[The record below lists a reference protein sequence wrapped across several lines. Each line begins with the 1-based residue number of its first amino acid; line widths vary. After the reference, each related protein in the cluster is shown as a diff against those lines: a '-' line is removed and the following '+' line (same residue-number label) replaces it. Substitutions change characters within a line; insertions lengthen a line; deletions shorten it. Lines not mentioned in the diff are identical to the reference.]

1 MRNLINFIIDHY
13 HWALFLLL
21 EVIGLTL
28 FFSRDG
34 YQRTSLIASTN
45 SVLGWIYE
53 GKSKVTTF
61 FNLAQANEEL
71 TSANVYLNLR
81 VKQLQDELEQ
91 QQSSDATRKD
101 SLNPL
106 AGYKLIPAKVVNN
119 SVHLKDN
126 LLTIDKGTADG
137 VDKDMGVVS
146 GNGVVGIVYMAGPHY
161 SVVIPVLN
169 SRSSISCMIE
179 RRRYFGYLHWTGG
192 ASNMAYVD
200 DVPRHA
206 HFKLYERIVTSG
218 YSTVFPEGIPVGKI
232 IHVYNSP
239 DGVSYRI
246 QVHLYTD
253 FSTLRDVMIIDNGKV
268 TEQLELMRHAT
279 DTLALTNR

>member
-34 YQRTSLIASTN
+34 YQRASFISSTN
-45 SVLGWIYE
+45 TIVGWIYE

-61 FNLAQANEEL
+61 FDLTQTNREL

-81 VKQLQDELEQ
+81 VKQLQDELENY
-91 QQSSDATRKD
+91 KD
-101 SLNPL
+101 SGTTRSDSVNPL
-106 AGYKLIPAKVVNN
+106 AGYKLIPAKVVHN
-119 SVHLKDN
+119 SLHLKDN

-146 GNGVVGIVYMAGPHY
+146 GNGVVGIVYKAGPHY

-169 SRSSISCMIE
+169 SQSSISCMIE
-179 RRRYFGYLHWTGG
+179 HRRYFGYLHWTGG

-206 HFKLYERIVTSG
+206 HFKLYERMVTSG
-218 YSTVFPEGIPVGKI
+218 YSTVFPEGVPVGKI
-232 IHVYNSP
+232 IHVFNSP

-246 QVHLYTD
+246 QVHLYTN
-253 FSTLRDVMIIDNGKV
+253 FATLRDVMVIDNEKV
-268 TEQLELMRHAT
+268 TEQVELLRHAA

>member
-34 YQRTSLIASTN
+34 YQRTSLISSTN
-45 SVLGWIYE
+45 SVVGWIYE

-81 VKQLQDELEQ
+81 VKQLQDELEKLQ
-91 QQSSDATRKD
+91 DAETPRKD

-106 AGYKLIPAKVVNN
+106 AGYKVIPAKVVNN

-146 GNGVVGIVYMAGPHY
+146 GNGVVGIVYMAGTHY
-161 SVVIPVLN
+161 SIVIPVLN
-169 SRSSISCMIE
+169 SHSNISCMIE

-206 HFKLYERIVTSG
+206 HFKLYERMVTSG

-253 FSTLRDVMIIDNGKV
+253 FSTLRDVMVIDNEKV
-268 TEQLELMRHAT
+268 GEQLELLRHAT

>member
-34 YQRTSLIASTN
+34 YQRTSLISSTN
-45 SVLGWIYE
+45 SVVGWIYE

-61 FNLAQANEEL
+61 FNLAQTNEEL

-81 VKQLQDELEQ
+81 VKQLQDELEKLQ
-91 QQSSDATRKD
+91 DAEAPRKD

-106 AGYKLIPAKVVNN
+106 AGYKVIPAKVVNN

-146 GNGVVGIVYMAGPHY
+146 GNGVVGIVYMAGTHY
-161 SVVIPVLN
+161 SIVIPVLN
-169 SRSSISCMIE
+169 SHSNISCMIE

-206 HFKLYERIVTSG
+206 HFKLYERMVTSG

-253 FSTLRDVMIIDNGKV
+253 FSTLRDVMVIDNEKV
-268 TEQLELMRHAT
+268 GEQLELIRHAT

>member
-34 YQRTSLIASTN
+34 YQRTSLISSTN
-45 SVLGWIYE
+45 SVVGWIYE

-81 VKQLQDELEQ
+81 VKQLQDELEKLQ
-91 QQSSDATRKD
+91 DAETQRKD

-106 AGYKLIPAKVVNN
+106 AGYKVIPAKVVNN

-146 GNGVVGIVYMAGPHY
+146 GNGVVGIVYMAGTHY
-161 SVVIPVLN
+161 SIVIPVLN
-169 SRSSISCMIE
+169 SHSNISCMIE

-206 HFKLYERIVTSG
+206 HFKLYERMVTSG

-253 FSTLRDVMIIDNGKV
+253 FSTLRDVMVIDNEKV
-268 TEQLELMRHAT
+268 GEQLELIRHAT

>member
-34 YQRTSLIASTN
+34 YQRTSLISSTN
-45 SVLGWIYE
+45 SVVGWIYE

-81 VKQLQDELEQ
+81 VKQLQDELEKLQ
-91 QQSSDATRKD
+91 DAETPRKD

-106 AGYKLIPAKVVNN
+106 AGYKVIPAKVVNN

-146 GNGVVGIVYMAGPHY
+146 GNGVVGIVYMAGTHY
-161 SVVIPVLN
+161 SIVIPVLN
-169 SRSSISCMIE
+169 SHSNISCMIE

-206 HFKLYERIVTSG
+206 HFKLYERMVTSG

-232 IHVYNSP
+232 VHVYNSP

-253 FSTLRDVMIIDNGKV
+253 FSTLRDVMVIDNEKV
-268 TEQLELMRHAT
+268 GEQLELIRHAT

>member
-13 HWALFLLL
+13 HWALFLFL

-34 YQRTSLIASTN
+34 YQRTSLISSTN
-45 SVLGWIYE
+45 SVVGWIYE

-61 FNLAQANEEL
+61 FELAQANEEL

-91 QQSSDATRKD
+91 QNGSSTVRKD
-101 SLNPL
+101 SVNPL
-106 AGYKLIPAKVVNN
+106 AGYKLIPAKVIQN

-137 VDKDMGVVS
+137 VNKDMGVVS

-161 SVVIPVLN
+161 SIVIPVLN
-169 SRSSISCMIE
+169 TQSNISCMIE

-206 HFKLYERIVTSG
+206 RFKLYERMVTSG

-253 FSTLRDVMIIDNGKV
+253 FSTLRDVMVIDNEKV
-268 TEQLELMRHAT
+268 KEQLELLRHAS

>member
-1 MRNLINFIIDHY
+1 M
-13 HWALFLLL
+13 
-21 EVIGLTL
+21 IGLTL

-34 YQRTSLIASTN
+34 YQRTSLISSTN
-45 SVLGWIYE
+45 SVVGWIYE

-81 VKQLQDELEQ
+81 VKQLQDELEKLQ
-91 QQSSDATRKD
+91 DAEAPRKD

-106 AGYKLIPAKVVNN
+106 AGYKVIPAKVVNN

-126 LLTIDKGTADG
+126 LLTIDKGTTDG
-137 VDKDMGVVS
+137 VDKNMGVVS
-146 GNGVVGIVYMAGPHY
+146 GNGVVGIVYMAGTHY
-161 SVVIPVLN
+161 SIVIPVLN
-169 SRSSISCMIE
+169 SHSNISCMIE

-206 HFKLYERIVTSG
+206 HFKLYERMVTSG

-253 FSTLRDVMIIDNGKV
+253 FSTLRDVMVIDNEKV
-268 TEQLELMRHAT
+268 GEQLELIRHAT

>member
-34 YQRTSLIASTN
+34 YQRTSLISSTN
-45 SVLGWIYE
+45 SVVGWIYE

-71 TSANVYLNLR
+71 TSANVNLNLR
-81 VKQLQDELEQ
+81 VKQLQDELEKLQ
-91 QQSSDATRKD
+91 DVETPRKD

-106 AGYKLIPAKVVNN
+106 AGYKVIPAKVVNN

-146 GNGVVGIVYMAGPHY
+146 GNGVVGIVYMAGTHY
-161 SVVIPVLN
+161 SIVIPVLN
-169 SRSSISCMIE
+169 SHSNISCMIE

-206 HFKLYERIVTSG
+206 HFKLYERMVTSG

-253 FSTLRDVMIIDNGKV
+253 FSTLRDVMVIDNEKV
-268 TEQLELMRHAT
+268 GEQLELLRHAT

>member
-34 YQRTSLIASTN
+34 YQRTSLISSTN
-45 SVLGWIYE
+45 SVVGWIYE

-71 TSANVYLNLR
+71 TSANVNLNLR
-81 VKQLQDELEQ
+81 VKQLQDELEKLQ
-91 QQSSDATRKD
+91 DAETPRKD

-106 AGYKLIPAKVVNN
+106 AGYKVIPAKVVNN

-146 GNGVVGIVYMAGPHY
+146 GNGVVGIVYMAGTHY
-161 SVVIPVLN
+161 SIVIPVLN
-169 SRSSISCMIE
+169 SHSNISCMIE

-206 HFKLYERIVTSG
+206 HFKLYERMVTSG

-253 FSTLRDVMIIDNGKV
+253 FSTLRDVMVIDNEKV
-268 TEQLELMRHAT
+268 GEQLELIRHAT

>member
-34 YQRTSLIASTN
+34 YQRASFISSTN
-45 SVLGWIYE
+45 TIVGWIYE
-53 GKSKVTTF
+53 GRSKVTTF
-61 FNLAQANEEL
+61 FDLTQTNREL

-81 VKQLQDELEQ
+81 VKQLQEELEQ
-91 QQSSDATRKD
+91 YTDSTRID
-101 SLNPL
+101 SLRPL
-106 AGYKLIPAKVVNN
+106 ADYKLIPAKVVHN
-119 SVHLKDN
+119 SLHLKDN

-146 GNGVVGIVYMAGPHY
+146 GNGVVGIVYKAGPHY

-169 SRSSISCMIE
+169 SQSSISCMIE
-179 RRRYFGYLHWTGG
+179 HRRYFGYLHWTGG

-206 HFKLYERIVTSG
+206 HFKLYERMVTSG
-218 YSTVFPEGIPVGKI
+218 YSTVFPEGVPVGKI
-232 IHVYNSP
+232 IHVFNSP

-246 QVHLYTD
+246 QVHLYTN
-253 FSTLRDVMIIDNGKV
+253 FATLRDVMVIDNEKV
-268 TEQLELMRHAT
+268 TEQVELLRHAA

>member
-34 YQRTSLIASTN
+34 YQRASFISSTN
-45 SVLGWIYE
+45 TVVGWIYE

-61 FNLAQANEEL
+61 FDLTQANKEL

-81 VKQLQDELEQ
+81 VKQLQEELEQ
-91 QQSSDATRKD
+91 YTDSTRRD
-101 SLNPL
+101 SLRPL
-106 AGYKLIPAKVVNN
+106 AGYKLIPAKVVHN
-119 SVHLKDN
+119 SLHLKDN

-146 GNGVVGIVYMAGPHY
+146 GNGVVGIVYKAGPHY

-169 SRSSISCMIE
+169 SQSSISCMIE

-246 QVHLYTD
+246 QVHLYTN
-253 FSTLRDVMIIDNGKV
+253 FATLRDVMVIDNEKV
-268 TEQLELMRHAT
+268 TEQVELLRHAA

>member
-1 MRNLINFIIDHY
+1 LRNLINFIIDHY

-34 YQRTSLIASTN
+34 YQRTSLISSTN
-45 SVLGWIYE
+45 SVVGWIYE

-71 TSANVYLNLR
+71 TSANVNLNLR
-81 VKQLQDELEQ
+81 VKQLQDELEKLQ
-91 QQSSDATRKD
+91 DAETPRKD

-106 AGYKLIPAKVVNN
+106 AGYKVIPAKVVNN

-146 GNGVVGIVYMAGPHY
+146 GNGVVGIVYMAGTHY
-161 SVVIPVLN
+161 SIVIPVLN
-169 SRSSISCMIE
+169 SHSNISCMIE

-206 HFKLYERIVTSG
+206 HFKLYERMVTSG

-253 FSTLRDVMIIDNGKV
+253 FSTLRDVMVIDNEKV
-268 TEQLELMRHAT
+268 GEQLELIRHAT

>member
-34 YQRTSLIASTN
+34 YQRASFISSTN
-45 SVLGWIYE
+45 TVVGWIYE

-61 FNLAQANEEL
+61 FDLTQANKEL

-81 VKQLQDELEQ
+81 VKQLQEELEQ
-91 QQSSDATRKD
+91 YTDSTRRD
-101 SLNPL
+101 SLSPL
-106 AGYKLIPAKVVNN
+106 AGYKLIPAKVVHN
-119 SVHLKDN
+119 SLHLKDN

-146 GNGVVGIVYMAGPHY
+146 GNGVVGIVYKAGPHY

-169 SRSSISCMIE
+169 SQSSISCMIE

-253 FSTLRDVMIIDNGKV
+253 FSTLRDVMVIDNEKV
-268 TEQLELMRHAT
+268 TEQVELLRHAT

>member
-34 YQRTSLIASTN
+34 YQRTSLISSTN
-45 SVLGWIYE
+45 SVVGWIYE

-81 VKQLQDELEQ
+81 VKQLQDELEKLQ
-91 QQSSDATRKD
+91 DAEAPRKD

-106 AGYKLIPAKVVNN
+106 AGYKVIPAKVVNN

-146 GNGVVGIVYMAGPHY
+146 GNGVVGIVYMAGTHY
-161 SVVIPVLN
+161 SIVIPVLN
-169 SRSSISCMIE
+169 SHSNISCMIE

-206 HFKLYERIVTSG
+206 HFKLYERMVTSG

-253 FSTLRDVMIIDNGKV
+253 FSTLRDVMVIDNEKV
-268 TEQLELMRHAT
+268 GEQLELIRHAT

>member
-34 YQRTSLIASTN
+34 YQRASFISSTN
-45 SVLGWIYE
+45 TVVGWIYE

-61 FNLAQANEEL
+61 FDLTQANKEL

-81 VKQLQDELEQ
+81 VKQLQEELEQ
-91 QQSSDATRKD
+91 YTDSIRID
-101 SLNPL
+101 SLRPL

-119 SVHLKDN
+119 SLHLKDN

-146 GNGVVGIVYMAGPHY
+146 GNGVVGIVYKAGPHY

-169 SRSSISCMIE
+169 SQSSISCMIE

-192 ASNMAYVD
+192 ASNMAFVD

-206 HFKLYERIVTSG
+206 RFKLYERIVTSG

-253 FSTLRDVMIIDNGKV
+253 FSTLRDVMVIDNEKV
-268 TEQLELMRHAT
+268 TEQVELLRHAT

>member
-34 YQRTSLIASTN
+34 YQRASFISSTN
-45 SVLGWIYE
+45 TIVGWIYE
-53 GKSKVTTF
+53 GRSKVTTF
-61 FNLAQANEEL
+61 FDLTQTNREL

-81 VKQLQDELEQ
+81 VKQLQDELEKY
-91 QQSSDATRKD
+91 KD
-101 SLNPL
+101 SGTTRSDSVNPL
-106 AGYKLIPAKVVNN
+106 AGYKLIPAKVVHN
-119 SVHLKDN
+119 SLHLKDN

-146 GNGVVGIVYMAGPHY
+146 GNGVVGIVYKAGPHY

-169 SRSSISCMIE
+169 SQSSISCMIE
-179 RRRYFGYLHWTGG
+179 HRRYFGYLHWTGG

-206 HFKLYERIVTSG
+206 HFKLYERMVTSG
-218 YSTVFPEGIPVGKI
+218 YSTVFPEGVPVGKI
-232 IHVYNSP
+232 IHVFNSP

-246 QVHLYTD
+246 QVHLYTN
-253 FSTLRDVMIIDNGKV
+253 FATLRDVMVIDNEKV
-268 TEQLELMRHAT
+268 TEQVELLRHAA

>member
-34 YQRTSLIASTN
+34 YQRTSLITSTN

-71 TSANVYLNLR
+71 TCANVYLNLR

>member
-34 YQRTSLIASTN
+34 YQRTSLISSTN
-45 SVLGWIYE
+45 SVVGWIYE

-81 VKQLQDELEQ
+81 VKQLQDELEKLQ
-91 QQSSDATRKD
+91 DAEAPRKD

-106 AGYKLIPAKVVNN
+106 ADYKVIPAKVVNN

-146 GNGVVGIVYMAGPHY
+146 GNGVVGIVYMAGTHY
-161 SVVIPVLN
+161 SIVIPVLN
-169 SRSSISCMIE
+169 SHSNISCMIE

-206 HFKLYERIVTSG
+206 HFKLYERMVTSG

-253 FSTLRDVMIIDNGKV
+253 FSTLRDVMVIDNEKV
-268 TEQLELMRHAT
+268 GEQLELIRHAT

>member
-34 YQRTSLIASTN
+34 YQRASFISSTN
-45 SVLGWIYE
+45 TIVGWIYE
-53 GKSKVTTF
+53 GRSKVTTF
-61 FNLAQANEEL
+61 FDLTQTNREL

-81 VKQLQDELEQ
+81 VKQLQDELEKY
-91 QQSSDATRKD
+91 KD
-101 SLNPL
+101 SGTTRSDSVNPL
-106 AGYKLIPAKVVNN
+106 AGYKLIPAKVVHN
-119 SVHLKDN
+119 SLHLKDN

-146 GNGVVGIVYMAGPHY
+146 GNGVVGIVYKAGPHY

-169 SRSSISCMIE
+169 SQSSISCMIE

-206 HFKLYERIVTSG
+206 HFKLYERMVTSG

-232 IHVYNSP
+232 IHVFNSP

-246 QVHLYTD
+246 QVHLYTN
-253 FSTLRDVMIIDNGKV
+253 FATLRDVMVIDNEKV
-268 TEQLELMRHAT
+268 TEQVELLRHAA

>member
-1 MRNLINFIIDHY
+1 M
-13 HWALFLLL
+13 
-21 EVIGLTL
+21 IGLTL

-34 YQRTSLIASTN
+34 YQRTSLISSTN
-45 SVLGWIYE
+45 SVVGWIYE

-81 VKQLQDELEQ
+81 VKQLQDELEKLQ
-91 QQSSDATRKD
+91 DAEAPRKD

-106 AGYKLIPAKVVNN
+106 AGYKVIPAKVVNN

-146 GNGVVGIVYMAGPHY
+146 GNGVVGIVYMAGTHY
-161 SVVIPVLN
+161 SIVIPVLN
-169 SRSSISCMIE
+169 SHSNISCMIE
-179 RRRYFGYLHWTGG
+179 RRRYFGYLHWIGG

-206 HFKLYERIVTSG
+206 HFKLYERMVTSG

-253 FSTLRDVMIIDNGKV
+253 FSTLRDVMVIDNEKV
-268 TEQLELMRHAT
+268 GEQLELIRHAT

>member
-34 YQRTSLIASTN
+34 YQRTSLISSTN
-45 SVLGWIYE
+45 SVVGWIYE

-81 VKQLQDELEQ
+81 VKQLQDELEKQ
-91 QQSSDATRKD
+91 QDAEAPRKD

-106 AGYKLIPAKVVNN
+106 AGYKVIPAKVVNN

-146 GNGVVGIVYMAGPHY
+146 GNGVVGIVYMAGTHY
-161 SVVIPVLN
+161 SIVIPVLN
-169 SRSSISCMIE
+169 SHSNISCMIE

-206 HFKLYERIVTSG
+206 HFKLYERMVTSG

-253 FSTLRDVMIIDNGKV
+253 FSTLRDVMVIDNEKV
-268 TEQLELMRHAT
+268 GEQLELIRHAT

>member
-34 YQRTSLIASTN
+34 YQRTSLISSTN
-45 SVLGWIYE
+45 SVVGWIYE

-71 TSANVYLNLR
+71 TSANVNLNLR
-81 VKQLQDELEQ
+81 VKQLQDELEKLQ
-91 QQSSDATRKD
+91 DAETPRKD

-106 AGYKLIPAKVVNN
+106 AGYKVIPAKVVNN

-146 GNGVVGIVYMAGPHY
+146 GNGVVGIVYMAGTHY
-161 SVVIPVLN
+161 SIVIPVLN
-169 SRSSISCMIE
+169 SHSNISCMIE

-206 HFKLYERIVTSG
+206 HFKLYERMVTSG

-253 FSTLRDVMIIDNGKV
+253 FSTLRDVMVIDNEKV
-268 TEQLELMRHAT
+268 GEQLELLRHAT

>member
-34 YQRTSLIASTN
+34 YQRTSLISSTN
-45 SVLGWIYE
+45 SVVGWIYE

-81 VKQLQDELEQ
+81 VKQLQDELEKLQ
-91 QQSSDATRKD
+91 DAETPRKD

-106 AGYKLIPAKVVNN
+106 AGYKVIPAKVVNN

-146 GNGVVGIVYMAGPHY
+146 GNGVVGIVYMAGIHY
-161 SVVIPVLN
+161 SIVIPVLN
-169 SRSSISCMIE
+169 SHSNISCMIE

-206 HFKLYERIVTSG
+206 HFKLYERMVTSG

-253 FSTLRDVMIIDNGKV
+253 FSTLRDVMVIDNEKV
-268 TEQLELMRHAT
+268 GEQLELIRHAT

>member
-21 EVIGLTL
+21 EAIGLTL

-34 YQRTSLIASTN
+34 YQRTSLISSTN
-45 SVLGWIYE
+45 SVVGWIYE

-81 VKQLQDELEQ
+81 VKQLQDELEKLQ
-91 QQSSDATRKD
+91 DAETPRKD

-106 AGYKLIPAKVVNN
+106 AGYKVIPAKVVNN

-146 GNGVVGIVYMAGPHY
+146 GNGVVGIVYMAGTHY
-161 SVVIPVLN
+161 SIVIPVLN
-169 SRSSISCMIE
+169 SHSNISCMIE

-206 HFKLYERIVTSG
+206 HFKLYERMVTSG

-253 FSTLRDVMIIDNGKV
+253 FSTLRDVMVIDNEKV
-268 TEQLELMRHAT
+268 GEQLELIRHAT

>member
-34 YQRTSLIASTN
+34 YQRTSLISSTN
-45 SVLGWIYE
+45 SVVGWIYE

-81 VKQLQDELEQ
+81 VKQLQDELEKLQ
-91 QQSSDATRKD
+91 DAETPRKD

-106 AGYKLIPAKVVNN
+106 AGYKVIPAKVVNN

-146 GNGVVGIVYMAGPHY
+146 GNGVVGIVYMAGTHY
-161 SVVIPVLN
+161 SIVIPVLN
-169 SRSSISCMIE
+169 SHSNISCMIE

-206 HFKLYERIVTSG
+206 HFKLYERMVTSG

-253 FSTLRDVMIIDNGKV
+253 FSTLRDVMVIDNEKV
-268 TEQLELMRHAT
+268 GEQLELIRHAT

>member
-1 MRNLINFIIDHY
+1 M
-13 HWALFLLL
+13 
-21 EVIGLTL
+21 IGLTL

-34 YQRTSLIASTN
+34 YQRTSLISSTN
-45 SVLGWIYE
+45 TVVGWIYE

-91 QQSSDATRKD
+91 SKGADAPRKEVVD
-101 SLNPL
+101 PL
-106 AGYKLIPAKVVNN
+106 AGYNTIPAKVVLN

-146 GNGVVGIVYMAGPHY
+146 GNGVVGIVYNAGPHY
-161 SVVIPVLN
+161 SIVIPVLN
-169 SRSSISCMIE
+169 SHSNISCMIE
-179 RRRYFGYLHWTGG
+179 HRRYFGYLHWTGG

-206 HFKLYERIVTSG
+206 RFKLYERMVTSG

-232 IHVYNSP
+232 VHVYNSP

-253 FSTLRDVMIIDNGKV
+253 FSTLRDVMVIDNKKV
-268 TEQLELMRHAT
+268 TEQLESLRHAA

>member
-1 MRNLINFIIDHY
+1 MRNLVNFIIDHY

-34 YQRTSLIASTN
+34 YQRSSFISSAN
-45 SVLGWIYE
+45 SVVGWIYD
-53 GKSKVTTF
+53 GKSQITTF
-61 FNLAQANEEL
+61 FNLTQANKEL
-71 TSANVYLNLR
+71 TNANVYLNLR
-81 VKQLQDELEQ
+81 VKQLQEELERQ
-91 QQSSDATRKD
+91 NDSDTTRM
-101 SLNPL
+101 SAANPL
-106 AGYKLIPAKVVNN
+106 AGYKLIPAKVVHN

-146 GNGVVGIVYMAGPHY
+146 GNGVVGIVYKAGPHY
-161 SVVIPVLN
+161 SIVIPVLN
-169 SRSSISCMIE
+169 SHSNISCMIE

-206 HFKLYERIVTSG
+206 RFKLYERMVTSG

-253 FSTLRDVMIIDNGKV
+253 FSTLRDVMVIDNEKV
-268 TEQLELMRHAT
+268 GEQLELLRHAS

>member
-1 MRNLINFIIDHY
+1 L
-13 HWALFLLL
+13 
-21 EVIGLTL
+21 
-28 FFSRDG
+28 
-34 YQRTSLIASTN
+34 
-45 SVLGWIYE
+45 
-53 GKSKVTTF
+53 
-61 FNLAQANEEL
+61 
-71 TSANVYLNLR
+71 
-81 VKQLQDELEQ
+81 
-91 QQSSDATRKD
+91 
-101 SLNPL
+101 
-106 AGYKLIPAKVVNN
+106 
-119 SVHLKDN
+119 HLKDN

-146 GNGVVGIVYMAGPHY
+146 GNGVVGIVYKAGPHY

-169 SRSSISCMIE
+169 SQSSISCMIE

-192 ASNMAYVD
+192 ASNMAFVD

-206 HFKLYERIVTSG
+206 RFKLYERIVTSG

-253 FSTLRDVMIIDNGKV
+253 FSTLRDVMVIDNEKV
-268 TEQLELMRHAT
+268 TEQVELLRHAT